1 MNCQFF
7 SKLFILHSL
16 HLFQIKII
24 CFRSKIIEENKNIEA
39 LESKKQDKVQSDE
52 NISDIE
58 EDISEVESDNVRQ
71 SDELD
76 EVKDRFEKHKLKSEN
91 PAKKMLVLPWWMRI
105 IVQDKNKTQ

>member
-1 MNCQFF
+1 M
-7 SKLFILHSL
+7 
-16 HLFQIKII
+16 
-24 CFRSKIIEENKNIEA
+24 
-39 LESKKQDKVQSDE
+39 ESKKQDKVQSDE

-71 SDELD
+71 SNELD
-76 EVKDRFEKHKLKSEN
+76 EVKNRFEKHKLKSEN

>member
-1 MNCQFF
+1 M
-7 SKLFILHSL
+7 
-16 HLFQIKII
+16 
-24 CFRSKIIEENKNIEA
+24 
-39 LESKKQDKVQSDE
+39 ESKKQDKVQSDE

-58 EDISEVESDNVRQ
+58 EDISEVESDKVRQ